1 MTSRLGLSSRPLR
14 LEPFKLLD
22 PFGMAERKHAATRFG
37 DALLDRLDHQAVGH
51 RRAKALPGL
60 HLRNSKPLRNQP
72 LRCTFRN
79 LSQDV

>member
-1 MTSRLGLSSRPLR
+1 
-14 LEPFKLLD
+14 LEPFKRLD
-22 PFGMAERKHAATRFG
+22 PFRLAKRKHAATRFG

-51 RRAKALPGL
+51 GCTKPLAGL